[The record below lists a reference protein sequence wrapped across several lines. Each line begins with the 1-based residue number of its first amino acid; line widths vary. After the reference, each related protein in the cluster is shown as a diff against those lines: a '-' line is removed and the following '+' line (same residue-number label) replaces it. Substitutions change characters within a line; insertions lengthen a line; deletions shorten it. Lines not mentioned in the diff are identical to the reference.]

1 MGKFLTTAAV
11 RKIKH
16 RIKDQWS
23 FFLARIDLVLKKFKL
38 FIIKRASTQ
47 IWKGVRTFI
56 YMKLLKILK

>member
-23 FFLARIDLVLKKFKL
+23 FFLARIDLVLKK
-38 FIIKRASTQ
+38 IQ
-47 IWKGVRTFI
+47 TFYYKEGFDTNMEGDENFYI
-56 YMKLLKILK
+56 YETSQNS